1 MLNEFVGFILYNLLK
16 LNPEIQINQMLHF
29 FIYDSIKILLLLF
42 GMVAIIGTLRT
53 YISREKIKKWLIKR
67 KNISANLV
75 ASIFGALTPFCS
87 CSSIPLFFGFIDA
100 GVPLGVTFSFLI
112 TSPLVNEYLVV
123 IMLGFFGWKITGLYV
138 VFGILV
144 GVLAGKILGRMNLE
158 NQLTRHFR
166 KKTNTTKQLKF
177 KTFKDRVIYGLDEA
191 YLMVKSL
198 WIWVLVGVGIGALIH
213 NYVPKEII
221 ESVIT
226 QGRYFTV
233 PLATLLG
240 VPIYGSCIAVVPIA
254 SALFEKGLSLGT
266 ALSFMMAASA
276 LSLPQAVILK
286 KAMKW
291 KLLAMFF
298 GIVIV
303 GIILIGYIFNLVQLF
318 II

>member
-1 MLNEFVGFILYNLLK
+1 
-16 LNPEIQINQMLHF
+16 
-29 FIYDSIKILLLLF
+29 
-42 GMVAIIGTLRT
+42 
-53 YISREKIKKWLIKR
+53 
-67 KNISANLV
+67 
-75 ASIFGALTPFCS
+75 
-87 CSSIPLFFGFIDA
+87 
-100 GVPLGVTFSFLI
+100 
-112 TSPLVNEYLVV
+112 
-123 IMLGFFGWKITGLYV
+123 MLGFFGWKITGLYV